1 MYKEYFEKLEK
12 LKGKEL
18 KNTELKGGKKIEL
31 GLVDDI
37 SARSKG
43 VSKDIK
49 NLLDLTKQIHS
60 AAKKGRKGYVALEKT
75 VKAQEKELSQA
86 KKAFKELGVSAEPL
100 KKYEAQIS
108 EAAAHLHEFKRYI
121 SNIK

>member
-37 SARSKG
+37 
-43 VSKDIK
+43 
-49 NLLDLTKQIHS
+49 N
-60 AAKKGRKGYVALEKT
+60 KT
-75 VKAQEKELSQA
+75 
-86 KKAFKELGVSAEPL
+86 
-100 KKYEAQIS
+100 
-108 EAAAHLHEFKRYI
+108 
-121 SNIK
+121 NT